1 MHSALAP
8 IYPERPETV
17 FALWLSSHL
26 FSSGQDR
33 SAENLAGTDNLAEL
47 NEDKPRALVVDDV
60 PDVTEM
66 IALFLQH
73 AGYQTVMAYSAQDA
87 LSAACDEHFDVV
99 ISDIGMPGMNG
110 YELAEALRRLPDYN
124 DVPLI
129 AVTGFSAFEDIGRAK
144 QSGFNAHMTKPI
156 NPMSLLELI
165 HNLRRDE
172 EKG

>member
-8 IYPERPETV
+8 TYLERPTNV
-17 FALWLSSHL
+17 FAVSLASQL
-26 FSSGQDR
+26 FASDKDR
-33 SAENLAGTDNLAEL
+33 SVENQASSDKLAES
-47 NEDKPRALVVDDV
+47 NDEKPRALIVDDV

-73 AGYQTVMAYSAQDA
+73 AGYQTVMAYSAQEA
-87 LSAACDEHFDVV
+87 LAAASDEQFDVV

-110 YELAEALRRLPDYN
+110 YELAEALRSLPDYG

-129 AVTGFSAFEDIGRAK
+129 AVTGFSAFDDRTRAL

-165 HNLRRDE
+165 QHLRRD
-172 EKG
+172 

>member
-1 MHSALAP
+1 MQSALAP
-8 IYPERPETV
+8 IFLERSETFLAV
-17 FALWLSSHL
+17 SLSGHL
-26 FSSGQDR
+26 FSSGKDI
-33 SAENLAGTDNLAEL
+33 SAENTAGTDDLAEL
-47 NEDKPRALVVDDV
+47 NEGKPRALVVDDV

-87 LSAACDEHFDVV
+87 LLVARDEHFDVV

-110 YELAEALRRLPDYN
+110 YELAEELRRLPDYVA
-124 DVPLI
+124 VPLI
-129 AVTGFSAFEDIGRAK
+129 AVTGFSAFDDIGRAL

-165 HNLRRDE
+165 QNLRRDE
-172 EKG
+172 E